1 MKFPYLRPA
10 SRCAMIALIAA
21 MAAGNTYA
29 AKKKTDDAP
38 QQRTKSEYQFKLK
51 QGTPEGMSR
60 YSLTLYPYLDSKV
73 LTLQGHQ
80 VATSATP
87 SPRLYSIPRA

>member
-1 MKFPYLRPA
+1 
-10 SRCAMIALIAA
+10 MIALIAA

-60 YSLTLYPYLDSKV
+60 YSLTL
-73 LTLQGHQ
+73 
-80 VATSATP
+80 
-87 SPRLYSIPRA
+87 

>member
-80 VATSATP
+80 VADVATP